1 MNEPNLAS
9 VKRRL
14 EQLKVRLTTLD
25 NYKGWLHV
33 HDEDGN
39 RIYEDLADGE
49 LATLIKKQIQKE
61 VKFLKEWLKERENEP
76 KS

>member
-14 EQLKVRLTTLD
+14 QQLQERLTTLN
-25 NYKGWLHV
+25 NYKGWIHV

-61 VKFLKEWLKERENEP
+61 IIFLKEWLKERET
-76 KS
+76 